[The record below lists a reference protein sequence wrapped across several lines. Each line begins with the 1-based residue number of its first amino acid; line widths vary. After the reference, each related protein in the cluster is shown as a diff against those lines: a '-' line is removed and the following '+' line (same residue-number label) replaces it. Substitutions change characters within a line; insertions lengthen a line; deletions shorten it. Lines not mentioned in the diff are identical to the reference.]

1 MENNKTKKYSD
12 NYQISYDNYT
22 KAYNYLLTS
31 KQVLDDIEKI
41 IKTYNEYTKDYK
53 KKLLSIKANIVK
65 TFYVDEGVKL
75 KTDDNNYKTLN
86 TFIKTLTEI
95 ITNQINRI
103 SEFFHEATPSGSID
117 DSLNKLK
124 KDKSYLEL
132 EKKKIDK
139 NFLEYDAEYNK
150 LLTTYKISEEIIRK
164 FFLDK
169 RKNKNTDTKPFTG
182 TLKNLNKS
190 AENLL
195 KMKKVFEQNNS
206 NFFKLYDNC
215 IKNVYDELNEY
226 NSLLVS
232 KILVFINNS
241 SIYHTELSKSISNSL
256 EKNIIKE
263 NLEIVKDFGKFQE
276 NNFTKIEKNC
286 EKEKYHVKAAK
297 ETFIETKIEKEDKE
311 IMSDLY
317 EVYGFTPF
325 KDEHVVLTAED
336 VYDINKIFQGY
347 EFVDASDYDLTIE
360 KKKID
365 VQKLTNKILF
375 FKLKE
380 KPSHYK
386 GLAEITEKE
395 LNEFYQML
403 EKKQYRLAFLQRL
416 NNYRALG
423 CFELPEKEYNI
434 LLKCMLISIDKALCD
449 NDIYSTKLILILS
462 QTFYKLEND
471 KKIYLF
477 KGIFGHKIFQEK
489 TIWIEYLNY
498 DLKTEEE
505 KFIELRKKNN
515 LMNNGETKPGLPVD
529 GVFGQILP
537 FCSNMIDFG
546 MSEETLKEII
556 NPIFEK
562 YKFEDGMKKAI
573 EDIIKENIQ
582 KLTNN

>member
-53 KKLLSIKANIVK
+53 KKLLSVKANIVK

-139 NFLEYDAEYNK
+139 NFLEYDVEYNK

-215 IKNVYDELNEY
+215 IKNIYDELNEY
-226 NSLLVS
+226 NSLIVS
-232 KILVFINNS
+232 KIFVFINNS

-515 LMNNGETKPGLPVD
+515 LMNNGEAKPGLPVD

-573 EDIIKENIQ
+573 EDIIKENI
-582 KLTNN
+582 KKITNK

>member
-1 MENNKTKKYSD
+1 M
-12 NYQISYDNYT
+12 
-22 KAYNYLLTS
+22 
-31 KQVLDDIEKI
+31 
-41 IKTYNEYTKDYK
+41 
-53 KKLLSIKANIVK
+53 
-65 TFYVDEGVKL
+65 

-86 TFIKTLTEI
+86 QFIKTLNEI

-139 NFLEYDAEYNK
+139 NFLEYDIEYNK

-215 IKNVYDELNEY
+215 IKNIYDELNEY
-226 NSLLVS
+226 NSLIVS
-232 KILVFINNS
+232 KIFVFINNS

-546 MSEETLKEII
+546 MSEEILKEII

-573 EDIIKENIQ
+573 EDIIKENIK
-582 KLTNN
+582 KLTNE

>member
-41 IKTYNEYTKDYK
+41 IKTYNEFTKDYK

-139 NFLEYDAEYNK
+139 NFLEYDIEYNK

-215 IKNVYDELNEY
+215 IKNIYDELNEY
-226 NSLLVS
+226 NSLIVS
-232 KILVFINNS
+232 KIFVFINNS

-515 LMNNGETKPGLPVD
+515 LMNNGEAKPGLPVD

-546 MSEETLKEII
+546 MSEEILKEII

-573 EDIIKENIQ
+573 EDIIKENIK
-582 KLTNN
+582 KLTNE

>member
-582 KLTNN
+582 KLTNE